1 MRTYFKQTALVALAF
16 TLILSLGSCEA
27 TKNANNKQ
35 KGAVIGAASGA
46 VLGAILG
53 NNIGKGGNGELGA
66 VIGGVVGGGAGVL
79 IGSKMD
85 KQAQKIEQEI
95 PGAQV
100 ERVDDGIVI
109 TFDEVHTNY
118 MFDLDK
124 VNAQKFLLL
133 IEDYKKS
140 DASYVGRVSDFIKIK
155 DDKLILRMYKNNY
168 GSQNTIVL
176 SRPNILKVLDM
187 IKTQIIESQV
197 HYSKFNYQGEL
208 IVRQDF
214 ITLPKGTQ
222 YEMIVIGLNE
232 YYKNVVHDLVTT
244 DQIGAYQAGN
254 NIIVYANHPHNET
267 VRILFVT
274 TYSKSFMSIFKMCLE
289 RANLNESIISL
300 PDYEYCYYKNKK
312 HFVFKINGS
321 HKFTKEYIGLSDL
334 INLNIYSNAEPS
346 YCEDG
351 TYVRITNPNNVNA
364 LRKCILTFN
373 FQ

>member
-1 MRTYFKQTALVALAF
+1 MSMDFVK
-16 TLILSLGSCEA
+16 ILT
-27 TKNANNKQ
+27 TKNVENP
-35 KGAVIGAASGA
+35 
-46 VLGAILG
+46 
-53 NNIGKGGNGELGA
+53 
-66 VIGGVVGGGAGVL
+66 
-79 IGSKMD
+79 
-85 KQAQKIEQEI
+85 EI
-95 PGAQV
+95 HY
-100 ERVDDGIVI
+100 EIVI
-109 TFDEVHTNY
+109 TFNEVHTNY

-133 IEDYKKS
+133 IDDYKKS
-140 DASYVGRVSDFIKIK
+140 DVSYVGRVSDFIKIK

-208 IVRQDF
+208 IVDRDF
-214 ITLPKGTQ
+214 VTLPKNTQ
-222 YEMIVIGLNE
+222 YDIEHGINE

-254 NIIVYANHPHNET
+254 DIIVYANHPHNET
-267 VRILFVT
+267 VKILFVT
-274 TYSKSFMSIFKMCLE
+274 TYSKSNMAILKIFLE
-289 RANLNESIISL
+289 RANLKGSIISL
-300 PDYEYCYYKNKK
+300 PDYEYYHHKNGK
-312 HFVFKINGS
+312 HFIFKINGS
-321 HKFTKEYIGLSDL
+321 HKFTKGYIRLSDL
-334 INLNIYSNAEPS
+334 INLYIYSNAEPS